1 MRDGKLR
8 DSLIVLA
15 VVVPLGAAW
24 GALLGWS
31 ANRFGV
37 SSGVRL
43 LLLFGFVAA
52 VSSVSGTWVKRR
64 VRGRQG
70 QRRG

>member
-15 VVVPLGAAW
+15 VVLPLGAAW

-43 LLLFGFVAA
+43 LLLGGFVA
-52 VSSVSGTWVKRR
+52 VISGCSGTWVKRR
-64 VRGRQG
+64 AQARQG
-70 QRRG
+70 RRA